1 MTNTLP
7 VAYYLNDVDGE
18 PPRIGPRGISHF
30 GNGSEV
36 EARIADAHARGV
48 LESQAAAQVDTDL
61 ALARQAAEAAKTLKA
76 AREQWVEAEGA
87 RLSGL
92 VEEAL
97 SGIEHRIAD
106 QVARCLKPVLTDGI
120 RDKAVSQLSNTLGDL
135 LRKGE
140 YVAISISGSED
151 LLGTLK
157 SKLGVENSA
166 LVFTPSDSTDLAVSA
181 DETVLESRIAA
192 WAAEINGD
200 DA

>member
-18 PPRIGPRGISHF
+18 PPRLGPRGISAF
-30 GNGSEV
+30 GNASEI
-36 EARIADAHARGV
+36 EARIADAHARGL
-48 LESQAAAQVDTDL
+48 LESQAAAQVEMDL
-61 ALARQAAEAAKTLKA
+61 ALARQAAEFAQALKK
-76 AREQWVEAEGA
+76 AREQWAENESG

-92 VEEAL
+92 VEDAL
-97 SGIEHRIAD
+97 AGIEQRIAD

-120 RDKAVSQLSNTLGDL
+120 RDKAVSQLSSTLGDL

-151 LLGTLK
+151 LLASLK
-157 SKLGVENSA
+157 TKLGVEKSG

-181 DETVLESRIAA
+181 DETILETRIAA
-192 WAAEINGD
+192 WAAEIHGD